1 MCFQVREGILKHF
14 LLCPDSLY
22 ALFRINFIHKWT
34 HTRATCLPLNAVYVL
49 RTQWYGS
56 RPVCLVELSIKW
68 ERRAVVSHCGLASGE
83 LGKQIGWSSFASH
96 THSHAHILCKQS
108 ALFPSIPALCS
119 QSVQKAAGL
128 MKWKWLIIMRAMTAA
143 VSRHHTLAYLWHCV
157 RGAVL
162 YCTNTLSIYT
172 FFNIFFSLHTC
183 ELCCVGSTCLHQL
196 QSFIYTMFCL
206 GAHSPHRD
214 HKLSF
219 KQIFKKLHHRWSGKS
234 FINIYKGL
242 CKDGR
247 CINIHK

>member
-1 MCFQVREGILKHF
+1 MNTHQGH
-14 LLCPDSLY
+14 LCVHDM
-22 ALFRINFIHKWT
+22 
-34 HTRATCLPLNAVYVL
+34 CLPLNAVYVL

-128 MKWKWLIIMRAMTAA
+128 MKWKWLIITRAMTAA

-172 FFNIFFSLHTC
+172 FFYPSSTSFFLSIHVN
-183 ELCCVGSTCLHQL
+183 CVVSVPRVYISSRVLFIPCFVLVRTLPTEITSCL
-196 QSFIYTMFCL
+196 
-206 GAHSPHRD
+206 
-214 HKLSF
+214 LSKF
-219 KQIFKKLHHRWSGKS
+219 LKNLITDDLERV
-234 FINIYKGL
+234 L
-242 CKDGR
+242 
-247 CINIHK
+247 

>member
-1 MCFQVREGILKHF
+1 MNTHQGH
-14 LLCPDSLY
+14 LCVHDM
-22 ALFRINFIHKWT
+22 
-34 HTRATCLPLNAVYVL
+34 CLPLNAVYVL

-68 ERRAVVSHCGLASGE
+68 DRRAVVSHCGLASGE

-128 MKWKWLIIMRAMTAA
+128 MKWKWLIITRAMTAA

-172 FFNIFFSLHTC
+172 FFILRQHLFFSPYMWIV
-183 ELCCVGSTCLHQL
+183 LCRFHVFTSAPEFYLYHVLSWCAL
-196 QSFIYTMFCL
+196 
-206 GAHSPHRD
+206 SPQR
-214 HKLSF
+214 SQAVF
-219 KQIFKKLHHRWSGKS
+219 
-234 FINIYKGL
+234 
-242 CKDGR
+242 
-247 CINIHK
+247 

>member
-1 MCFQVREGILKHF
+1 MNTHQGH
-14 LLCPDSLY
+14 LCVHDMS
-22 ALFRINFIHKWT
+22 
-34 HTRATCLPLNAVYVL
+34 LPLNAVYVL

-128 MKWKWLIIMRAMTAA
+128 MKWKWLIITRAMTAA

-172 FFNIFFSLHTC
+172 FFI
-183 ELCCVGSTCLHQL
+183 LHQHL
-196 QSFIYTMFCL
+196 FFLSIHVNCVVSVPRVYISSRVLFIPCFVLVRTLPTEITSCL
-206 GAHSPHRD
+206 
-214 HKLSF
+214 LS
-219 KQIFKKLHHRWSGKS
+219 KFKKNNLITDDLERV
-234 FINIYKGL
+234 L
-242 CKDGR
+242 
-247 CINIHK
+247 